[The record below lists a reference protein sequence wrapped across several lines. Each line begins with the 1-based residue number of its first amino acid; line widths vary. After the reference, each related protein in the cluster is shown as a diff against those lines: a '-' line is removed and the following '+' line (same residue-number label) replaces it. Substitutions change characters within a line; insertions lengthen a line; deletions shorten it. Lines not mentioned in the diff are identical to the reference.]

1 MERRDEQEKRIE
13 EILGE
18 ECEKN
23 DNNFLKYYNY
33 LKEKISIPCFL
44 TGIEDFPWEE
54 KYVVT
59 GWDQEEYEELKK
71 DNPSYTDEFELIA
84 LLQPVSGA
92 NDIFINA
99 KRISDKKIFELEL
112 SWLKC
117 TDSKCDNYQLLHDF
131 SVWQVNY

>member
-1 MERRDEQEKRIE
+1 MDEQEKRIL

-23 DNNFLKYYNY
+23 DNNFQKYYSY
-33 LKEKISIPCFL
+33 LKENITIPCIL

-54 KYVVT
+54 KYVLV
-59 GWDQEEYEELKK
+59 GWDQKEYEELKK
-71 DNPSYTDEFELIA
+71 DNPSYTDEFELIEIFEH
-84 LLQPVSGA
+84 VSGED
-92 NDIFINA
+92 DIFIKA
-99 KRISDKKIFELEL
+99 KRLKDKKIFKLEL

-117 TDSKCDNYQLLHDF
+117 TVSKNENYKLLLDY